1 MSNYYHF
8 LEKPTGLFVEV
19 KPEHLEAK
27 SGKAFNALKFLATA
41 TNVQYSANPDLSD
54 KEITFHVH
62 TTALAIKQKYEAKR
76 GLTAKILEFV
86 KHLFCINTEYDQ
98 ILKLNKQIQEKQ
110 YVKVGVVIDPPKE
123 DFVKI
128 AESLLAEGDPIAA
141 ERMLDNVT
149 GEDLKRLKQ
158 KIYDYKQE
166 CEKSVED
173 ILDEPDLVNVLQERN
188 AKEYTLEYTAKK
200 LVEKQKFVLALQVIG
215 LLCFNSDYFMRSIR
229 HAITEAMDKNEL
241 DFAYDSLLFINYE
254 KERSELGYTLF
265 MTYFA
270 KPDVDVN
277 RLEQILTYMDHS
289 SESYAK
295 AKQKIVDHK
304 QRNFAA
310 LIKKDGTDV
319 DGKCES
325 FADSIANE
333 YPEQAV
339 ELYVLLLAYSF
350 NSALLNKITKL
361 CSLTREFIIRDYF
374 SAKVSQA
381 IASRN
386 VAETARKLRVVYEKE
401 CPESREAKEAV
412 EDLDRLLLIEIFSLE
427 LKEGI
432 PLIYQYFDD
441 CLKRNDLIA
450 AINFLCYLYHKPN
463 FRDSFVEF
471 RDYIT
476 NLKWN
481 VAESQAYLLH
491 FLKYKPSIDP
501 IETYLEGFVDKNSP
515 LYFAAVKYIA
525 VHYLIQNNADAAS
538 SVIIELPR
546 REETEKY
553 ALEMY
558 RLMSNMRVESRYMKW
573 GETDNVFT
581 IYLKDSKYGQEAL
594 KVKPQY
600 LTNITL
606 RELEEEVYV
615 FLKIGAAKKQ
625 AAELENDYPQL
636 AEQIKAKIELFEM
649 LYALEIEKEKLNGP
663 ATQLAKKFEKTYPE
677 YSNKIN
683 AKIAVIDALDHLG
696 KGTSIVAAEALA
708 QNLEPEFPKYAQRIR
723 SKIQEHLK

>member
-27 SGKAFNALKFLATA
+27 SGKAFNALKFLASA

-54 KEITFHVH
+54 KEITLHVH
-62 TTALAIKQKYEAKR
+62 TTALAIKHKYEAKR
-76 GLTAKILEFV
+76 GLIAKILEFV

-141 ERMLDNVT
+141 DRMLDNVS
-149 GEDLKRLKQ
+149 GDDLKRLKQ
-158 KIYDYKQE
+158 KIYDYEKE

-173 ILDEPDLVNVLQERN
+173 ILDDPDLLNVLQERN

-200 LVEKQKFVLALQVIG
+200 LVEKQQFVQALQVIG

-241 DFAYDSLLFINYE
+241 DFAFDSLPFINYE

-277 RLEQILTYMDHS
+277 RLEQILTYMDRS

-339 ELYVLLLAYSF
+339 ELYVLLPTYSF

-374 SAKVSQA
+374 STKVSQA

-386 VAETARKLRVVYEKE
+386 LAETARELRAVYEKE
-401 CPESREAKEAV
+401 CPESPAAKEAV
-412 EDLDRLLLIEIFSLE
+412 EDLNRLVLIEIFSLE

-450 AINFLCYLYHKPN
+450 AINFLSYLYHKPN

-491 FLKYKPSIDP
+491 FLRYKPSIDP

-525 VHYLIQNNADAAS
+525 VHYLTQNNADAAS

-546 REETEKY
+546 RKETEEY

-558 RLMSNMRVESRYMKW
+558 RLMSNMRVHSRYMKW
-573 GETDNVFT
+573 GQTDNAFT
-581 IYLKDSKYGQEAL
+581 IYLKDSKYHQEAL

-600 LTNITL
+600 LTSTTL
-606 RELEEEVYV
+606 RELEEEIYV
-615 FLKIGAAKKQ
+615 SVKIEGANRQ
-625 AAELENDYPQL
+625 AADL
-636 AEQIKAKIELFEM
+636 
-649 LYALEIEKEKLNGP
+649 EKEYPDLAKSIRDKVEVFDMLSTLDIDKEKAFEK
-663 ATQLAKKFEKTYPE
+663 ATILAKKLPE
-677 YSNKIN
+677 YASKLN
-683 AKIAVIDALDHLG
+683 AKIAVIDVLAHFG
-696 KGTSIVAAEALA
+696 KETSIVAAENLA
-708 QNLEPEFPKYAQRIR
+708 QHLEAEFPKYAQQLR
-723 SKIQEHLK
+723 SKIQEHQK